1 MSTQIEIEPVRKKIT
16 VESSVD
22 RAFATFTDGID
33 AWWPTDTHSVG
44 AGREDETTET
54 VVFEAREG
62 GRLYE
67 RLSNGEECDWGE
79 ILVWDP
85 PNRIVLTW
93 HPGYENP
100 AEMTEID
107 IRFSADGESTLVELV
122 HTGWERLGE
131 RGATARNGYNEGWN
145 YVLGKFVSG
154 GAA

>member
-16 VESSVD
+16 VESPVD

-33 AWWPTDTHSVG
+33 AWWPADTHSVG

-54 VVFEAREG
+54 VVFEARQG

-107 IRFSADGESTLVELV
+107 IRFSADGERTLVELV

-131 RGATARNGYNEGWN
+131 RGPTTRNGYNEGWD